1 MEKIYSKNEYFP
13 MIKGSKTLRRIFV
26 FSNTIQYLSSQYKI
40 FHCKPRKNTK
50 RNFSTKNVDIPN
62 GTNKII

>member
-1 MEKIYSKNEYFP
+1 